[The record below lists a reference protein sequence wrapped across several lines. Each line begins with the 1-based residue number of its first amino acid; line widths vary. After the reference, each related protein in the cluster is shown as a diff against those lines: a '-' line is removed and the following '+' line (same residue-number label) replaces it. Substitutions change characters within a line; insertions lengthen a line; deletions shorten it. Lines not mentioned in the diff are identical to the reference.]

1 MSNKNYTRYSKMSG
15 EEPTLVNEAE
25 TEVLPEVAVVD
36 DILDVVNES
45 APNEEQSAIPEAE
58 PVVEPKPIFEPEI
71 RKFGRV
77 HGCKKL
83 NVRKLPNRDAKVVIE
98 IVEGAK
104 IMIDEKASTAEF
116 YKVCTEC
123 GLEGYCMKKFVKVLS

>member
-15 EEPTLVNEAE
+15 EEPMLVNEVE
-25 TEVLPEVAVVD
+25 TEVLPEVAVVA
-36 DILDVVNES
+36 NES
-45 APNEEQSAIPEAE
+45 ASIEQPIEGQTVIPE
-58 PVVEPKPIFEPEI
+58 VEPTIEPEI

-83 NVRKLPNRDAKVVIE
+83 NVRKLPNQDAKILIE
-98 IVEGAK
+98 LVEGAEV
-104 IMIDEKASTAEF
+104 MIDDKASTALF

-123 GLEGYCMKKFVKVLS
+123 GIDGYCMKKFIKVLQ